1 MGASLVA
8 ELLQLIEYAR
18 GARLLKEVDG
28 KQVCEAVLRGQFA
41 ESMIKELY
49 RQSLIEGFSGE
60 NTDNEKLFTS
70 LEPLSVCI
78 GLDAY
83 EVAEIHEEIGKLI
96 YEQYLSKA
104 LKRGGIGDKEEAFLA
119 QIKDVLDLDGG
130 KMDTVVREQKEEYV
144 SNLVEKA
151 FLDPSVEPAAVTK
164 IRDEAALYDVDLVED
179 LEVNSFRLEKMFS
192 VELDAVLDSG
202 ELDSGD
208 TSVLEE
214 LCESMHVTE
223 ERAQEL
229 LGLLVQKKT
238 ADGILQASA
247 LVRQNRPEEMKE
259 ELERVLRFAS
269 LLSGPVRTP
278 GVSGEL
284 KQEMFMLYQA
294 SSLGGEVTEE
304 SKAKVALLK
313 EVMGLEA
320 AAA

>member
-1 MGASLVA
+1 
-8 ELLQLIEYAR
+8 
-18 GARLLKEVDG
+18 
-28 KQVCEAVLRGQFA
+28 
-41 ESMIKELY
+41 
-49 RQSLIEGFSGE
+49 
-60 NTDNEKLFTS
+60 
-70 LEPLSVCI
+70 
-78 GLDAY
+78 
-83 EVAEIHEEIGKLI
+83 
-96 YEQYLSKA
+96 
-104 LKRGGIGDKEEAFLA
+104 
-119 QIKDVLDLDGG
+119 
-130 KMDTVVREQKEEYV
+130 
-144 SNLVEKA
+144 
-151 FLDPSVEPAAVTK
+151 
-164 IRDEAALYDVDLVED
+164 
-179 LEVNSFRLEKMFS
+179 
-192 VELDAVLDSG
+192 
-202 ELDSGD
+202 
-208 TSVLEE
+208 
-214 LCESMHVTE
+214 MHVTE

-294 SSLGGEVTEE
+294 GSLGGEVTEE